1 MVPDIPDDIL
11 EEGDLIFRRGQGF
24 TSRVVLAA
32 DKDGIYSHVG
42 IIVKDTDGWK
52 VIHVV
57 PGETDD
63 EHPEERIKKETVA
76 QFFAPGKSLSGAI
89 FRYDTV
95 NYISVKAA
103 SKARELLERNI
114 FFDHQFNLEDSA
126 EMYCTELVYFVYMN
140 AGIDLTEGRR
150 SSYPGFRTR
159 FILPRDIAD
168 NDKLKRVFQYNQY
181 QLSETP
187 R

>member
-1 MVPDIPDDIL
+1 M
-11 EEGDLIFRRGQGF
+11 
-24 TSRVVLAA
+24 
-32 DKDGIYSHVG
+32 
-42 IIVKDTDGWK
+42 KDTDGWK

-57 PGETDD
+57 PGETDHD
-63 EHPEERIKKETVA
+63 HPEERIKKETVA

-95 NYISVKAA
+95 NSISVKAA

-114 FFDHQFNLEDSA
+114 LFDHRYNLEDSA
-126 EMYCTELVYFVYMN
+126 EMYCTELIYFVYKN

-150 SSYPGFRTR
+150 SSYPGFRTH
-159 FILPRDIAD
+159 FILPRDIAG
-168 NDKLKRVFQYNQY
+168 NDKLKCIFHYNQY